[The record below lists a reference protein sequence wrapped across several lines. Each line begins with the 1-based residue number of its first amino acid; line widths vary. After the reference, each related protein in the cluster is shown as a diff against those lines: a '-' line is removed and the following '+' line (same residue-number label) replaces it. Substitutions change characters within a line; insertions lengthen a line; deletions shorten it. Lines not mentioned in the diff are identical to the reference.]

1 MKILATTLLPRDRE
15 TQRLRP
21 SQKLFPPSHRRRPRR
36 SVAGC
41 VGPATPAARLLRPR
55 GPRRTGESGRC
66 GPPGRR
72 SRAGSGEMR
81 DGASVA
87 AVLAGGAGGRAAGD
101 VERALGGTSRD
112 GPGRQPSPRTQKGPR
127 DGCRAG
133 LSDAVA
139 SQELRGGA
147 EARRWCRPG
156 TRGPRAR
163 RIAPWPE
170 LEGPRFGQGHVVGQ
184 PRQSPVGGAAGEER
198 VEGEGAGSHDPACRT
213 PGLTPRAIRT
223 ARPRPRHRPRRGCG
237 RTPPRAAPA
246 RPRPP
251 VPRPP
256 PAGSGRRAPAR
267 RSRGC
272 AGRGRSPP

>member
-55 GPRRTGESGRC
+55 GPAPDRGKRAMRAARPEIACRIGRDARRRFGRGCPRRRRRRTG
-66 GPPGRR
+66 GRR
-72 SRAGSGEMR
+72 CRAGSRR
-81 DGASVA
+81 DIS
-87 AVLAGGAGGRAAGD
+87 GRARSATVPEDAKRPARRVPRGPFSCGG
-101 VERALGGTSRD
+101 VPRATWW
-112 GPGRQPSPRTQKGPR
+112 
-127 DGCRAG
+127 CR
-133 LSDAVA
+133 S
-139 SQELRGGA
+139 
-147 EARRWCRPG
+147 RRWCRPG

-184 PRQSPVGGAAGEER
+184 PRQSPVGGAAGEEC
-198 VEGEGAGSHDPACRT
+198 VEGEGAGSHDPSCRT

-223 ARPRPRHRPRRGCG
+223 ARPRPRHRLRRGCG

-251 VPRPP
+251 APRPP